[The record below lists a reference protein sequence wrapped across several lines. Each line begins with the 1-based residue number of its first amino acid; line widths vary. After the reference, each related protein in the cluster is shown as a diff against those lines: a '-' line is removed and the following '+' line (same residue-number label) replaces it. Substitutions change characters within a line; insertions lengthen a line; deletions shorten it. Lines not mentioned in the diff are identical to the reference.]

1 MKLFK
6 IPVAPIGANCYV
18 LSDDENKKALIID
31 PGGDFLKIKAIIDK
45 ENLTTEAVLLTHGH
59 FDHIGAAECFLK
71 ADVNCYV
78 KEEDAPMLTSPE
90 LSLAKVFGFP
100 FYGVSRHEVLTEG
113 ENRIGDFAVTVYH
126 TPGHSE
132 GSVCIKVGDYLF
144 TGDTLFSG
152 GYGRFDMPGGNYKK
166 LLSSLKFLAGLDF
179 DGRVLPGH
187 GEETSLKREK
197 AYGVLENLCL

>member
-1 MKLFK
+1 MKLFT

-18 LSDDENKKALIID
+18 LSDDKNKKALIID
-31 PGGDFLKIKAIIDK
+31 PGGDFLKIKGLTEK
-45 ENLTTEAVLLTHGH
+45 ENLTPEAVLLTHGH
-59 FDHIGAAECFLK
+59 FDHIGAAESFVK
-71 ADVNCYV
+71 EGVKCYV
-78 KEEDAPMLTSPE
+78 KEEDAPMLTSPD
-90 LSLAKVFGFP
+90 LSLAKIFGFP
-100 FYGVSRHEVLTEG
+100 FYGVSRHEVLSEG
-113 ENRIGDFAVTVYH
+113 KNKIGDFSVTVYH

-166 LLSSLKFLAGLDF
+166 LFSSLKFLAGLGF